1 MASDE
6 DECIIRSGYPTP
18 ELQADVS
25 FCDYFL
31 HTIVPYENNIAMIEP
46 ERGTTITY
54 TAFALRVERMRSA
67 LYRIG
72 VLHGDVIGMYTGN
85 SADFIMFCLA
95 ATSIG
100 AIVTPINPAYKTYE
114 VEKYF
119 CEAHVKWVVT
129 EERYFDAL
137 SKGILLQSVQA
148 LIFFSSGTTGPPK
161 GVILSNRSLMAAIEV
176 VRIAGREKSDGFEMA
191 ILDGH
196 DVVYGVL
203 PYFHAGG
210 LITVYCMLAQGAK
223 LVVNRKFDGAKFLET
238 IERYKATIVLDSAQT
253 TFRSFGLQSFLSD
266 QIERITV
273 EKAVIG
279 EDPALIFFSSGTTG
293 PPKGVILS
301 NRSLMAAIEVV
312 RIAGREKSDGFEM
325 AILDG
330 HDVVYGVLPYFHAGG
345 LITVYCMLA
354 QGAKL
359 VVNRKFD
366 GAKFLETIERYKVTT
381 LNLVPAT
388 LNFMAECPFAKVPC
402 LSTLRHIF
410 VGAARVE
417 THLLHKIKE
426 KLLAAE
432 TIELYGTTEAG
443 AMIFMHPTKCEV
455 RPGSCGI
462 PLPGVQCKVL
472 DIEQRTACGPL
483 QSGEICLRTP
493 TMMSAYLSGKE
504 QHGSLTPD
512 GWFQTGDI
520 GYYDEDKFVYI
531 TGRIREMIKVR
542 GWQVSPYEIE
552 EVMLEIPEIE
562 QCVVVG
568 IPDEQAGQ
576 LPRAYVKLRQGAHL
590 NEDAINK
597 IIKAK
602 FVSYKQLTG
611 GIEFVDRMP
620 TTASGKIARNQLLST
635 LTTHSNK

>member
-137 SKGILLQSVQA
+137 SKGILLQSVQ
-148 LIFFSSGTTGPPK
+148 
-161 GVILSNRSLMAAIEV
+161 
-176 VRIAGREKSDGFEMA
+176 
-191 ILDGH
+191 
-196 DVVYGVL
+196 
-203 PYFHAGG
+203 
-210 LITVYCMLAQGAK
+210 
-223 LVVNRKFDGAKFLET
+223 
-238 IERYKATIVLDSAQT
+238 
-253 TFRSFGLQSFLSD
+253 
-266 QIERITV
+266 
-273 EKAVIG
+273 
-279 EDPALIFFSSGTTG
+279 ALIFFSSGTTG